1 MMNRIDR
8 IFQQKQKGLLSVYY
22 TAGYPEL
29 DDTIPVI
36 RELEKG
42 GVDMIEI
49 GMPFSDPLADGPV
62 LQSCNQRSLENGMS
76 MSKLFDQMKDV
87 RKEIS
92 IPLLLMGYLNPV
104 LNYGLEAFCK
114 QARDCGMDGVILPD
128 LPVQEYEKKYRKH
141 FEHFGLHMIFLI
153 TPQTPESRIRRIAA
167 AGRGF
172 IYMVSAAST
181 TGVKKGFLEEQL
193 AYFDKIRNMDLD
205 LPRMIGFGI
214 SSRAS
219 FRSACEYADGAI
231 IGSAFM
237 EHISREGNLSDKIP
251 DFLSMIQ

>member
-8 IFQQKQKGLLSVYY
+8 IFKQKQKGLLSVYF

-29 DDTIPVI
+29 DDTLPVI

-62 LQSCNQRSLENGMS
+62 LQSCNKRSLENGMS
-76 MSKLFDQMKDV
+76 MAKLFGQLKDV
-87 RKEIS
+87 RREIH

-104 LNYGLEAFCK
+104 LNYGMEAFCK
-114 QARDCGMDGVILPD
+114 QAKDCGMDGAILPD
-128 LPVQEYEKKYRKH
+128 LPVQEYEQKYRKH

-181 TGVKKGFLEEQL
+181 TGMRNGFMEEQL
-193 AYFDKIRNMDLD
+193 AYFDKIRNMDLG

-219 FRSACEYADGAI
+219 FRTACEYADGAI

-237 EHISREGNLSDKIP
+237 ESLSKEGSLSEKISS
-251 DFLSMIQ
+251 FLAMI